1 MKIRNYLTSA
11 SVGAVSLHTAFLYA
25 VSLVCGLGLI
35 EPSAAL
41 ASTAAMGTGHPLL
54 DGILSTVI
62 YSLIGMAMAF
72 LAFRLVDAVTPGE
85 LGHEIAEK
93 HNIALS
99 ILAGFTILG
108 ICIIIAAALVG

>member
-1 MKIRNYLTSA
+1 MKIRNCLNSA
-11 SVGAVSLHTAFLYA
+11 AVWTL
-25 VSLVCGLGLI
+25 SLVCGLGLI
-35 EPSAAL
+35 DPQAAF
-41 ASTAAMGTGHPLL
+41 ASPRVGTGYPLL

-85 LGHEIAEK
+85 LGHEIGEK
-93 HNIALS
+93 HNMALA
-99 ILAGFTILG
+99 ILSGFTILG